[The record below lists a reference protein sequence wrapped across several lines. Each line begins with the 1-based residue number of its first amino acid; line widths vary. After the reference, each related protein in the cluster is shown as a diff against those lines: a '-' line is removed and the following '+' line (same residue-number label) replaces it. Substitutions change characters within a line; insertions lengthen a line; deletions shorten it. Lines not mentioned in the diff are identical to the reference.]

1 MVKVFKRFLRWP
13 FFLLFAALV
22 LAALIPILRA
32 GYNGIAHAIST
43 TPQITEAASVA
54 KGQPFQ
60 LHVQGFQ
67 PSEEIQLSWNG
78 NGGQFLGMLTTDANG
93 AVTNCA
99 TSTNC
104 VVSPPVPAGTY
115 TLTAIGGTSRLQAS
129 TSVSVIRT
137 LVVTPQNV
145 GPGSTIQVLGS
156 GFLAREHLTIYFQL
170 PANGTIST
178 TADGT
183 GSFTQALTLP
193 GTYNSQTS
201 YFVYVT
207 NAQNAVR
214 AKAAFSFPILS
225 LSSSTTKVIG
235 GGSITISGKGFLAHE
250 PITLHWHFQRFRP
263 ITIGK
268 ISADAAG
275 NFTQTIIAP
284 FLFITNQA
292 TLVATGTSS
301 TLQATTSITLIGNFH
316 FLNSGNHSTGS
327 RDRGR

>member
-1 MVKVFKRFLRWP
+1 MFKRFLRWP

-93 AVTNCA
+93 AATNCA

-104 VVSPPVPAGTY
+104 VVSPPVSGGTY
-115 TLTAIGGTSRLQAS
+115 TLTAIGGTSRLQVS
-129 TSVSVIRT
+129 TSVSVT
-137 LVVTPQNV
+137 TALVVTPQNV
-145 GPGSTIQVLGS
+145 GLGSTIQVLGN
-156 GFLAREHLTIYFQL
+156 GFLAGEHLAIYFQL

-193 GTYNSQTS
+193 STYNSQTS

-207 NAQNAVR
+207 NAQNVVR
-214 AKAAFSFPILS
+214 AKTAFSFPILS
-225 LSSSTTKVIG
+225 LISSTTKATG
-235 GGSITISGKGFLAHE
+235 GGLITISGKGFLAHE
-250 PITLHWHFQRFRP
+250 SISLYWDLQRLRS
-263 ITIGK
+263 IRIGK
-268 ISADAAG
+268 INADAAG
-275 NFTQTIIAP
+275 NFTQTITAP
-284 FLFITNQA
+284 FLFTTNHA
-292 TLVATGTSS
+292 TLVAKGASS
-301 TLQATTSITLIGNFH
+301 TLQATTSITLISNFH
-316 FLNSGNHSTGS
+316 FFNLGNHSGGL
-327 RDRGR
+327 RGRGR